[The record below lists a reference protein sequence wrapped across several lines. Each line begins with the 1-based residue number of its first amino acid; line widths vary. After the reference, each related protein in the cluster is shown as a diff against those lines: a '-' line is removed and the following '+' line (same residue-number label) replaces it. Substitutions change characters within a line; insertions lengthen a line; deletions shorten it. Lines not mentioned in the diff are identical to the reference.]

1 MLRPLAFPAALAA
14 LALAAP
20 ASAQTFTTLQQDSQ
34 AQITDIASVGMGGAV
49 AAVPTLDSPF
59 FSNPAH
65 MAGTERLSINV
76 LGFTAGVGGNVRETY
91 TFYEDMLGP
100 AIEEG
105 LDEIRTNDPDRLE
118 ALYDEAFRVG
128 SSQKTA
134 DVAVLAPSVR
144 MRFGQIA
151 VGAGVYGTGTARA
164 KISNGGA
171 GIPYLDAYSQADV
184 LVPLVVATDVPG
196 LPFGLQAGAS
206 MTYVQRRIS
215 AKGEAVDALDPD
227 SEKLYVFRGDG
238 VRFGLG
244 LDAHDV
250 GTPGLDL
257 GLAVT
262 NVGSALDVEIDDSFP
277 IEGSEDA
284 PDDAAEIARLD
295 ARFAGRESA
304 SAVRAGAA
312 YRIPVPAVPGFP
324 ISDVAVAADYTSAS
338 TSEFD
343 QSFQAG
349 LRGGVRATLARVLE
363 LRTGLSQGMV
373 SAGISLKSRFARL
386 DYATYGVEDGRLL
399 GQQNRRNHVVQV
411 RFGLF

>member
-262 NVGSALDVEIDDSFP
+262 NVGSALDVEIY
-277 IEGSEDA
+277 
-284 PDDAAEIARLD
+284 D
-295 ARFAGRESA
+295 AR
-304 SAVRAGAA
+304 
-312 YRIPVPAVPGFP
+312 
-324 ISDVAVAADYTSAS
+324 
-338 TSEFD
+338 
-343 QSFQAG
+343 QM
-349 LRGGVRATLARVLE
+349 TL
-363 LRTGLSQGMV
+363 
-373 SAGISLKSRFARL
+373 FARL
-386 DYATYGVEDGRLL
+386 AVTAAAV
-399 GQQNRRNHVVQV
+399 
-411 RFGLF
+411 